1 MAVTAAVLCVVIVV
15 GAFYVSGMDTIFP
28 KVNVDGVDVGG
39 MTLREAELVLAGSGS
54 EPAGNTTV
62 TVELPMDCVFT
73 VTSDDAGLGSDG
85 GNGAA
90 AAYNYCH
97 GGGMFKNLVT
107 YVKCLVSGAEL
118 TGGEDESA
126 IDEQAVRGIIN
137 SAVEDCR
144 ALLMGNEVTIGAEE
158 ITIVKGAGTVELDA
172 DELYELVAAA
182 LTGGDSEP
190 IVYEPSSEDA
200 DIDLEEL
207 YDQIFKEPVNA
218 RFDAESGTA
227 LASENGISFD
237 IELAQR
243 LLDEAKPGDTVVI
256 PLIITE
262 PEIRTEDLNANLF
275 SDCLAQKSTTLGG
288 SSAARIN
295 NITRAAAAINGV
307 ILNPGEEF
315 SYNAALGQRTTEAGY
330 QGAGAY
336 SNGKVVTE
344 VGGGICQVSSTLYYC
359 ALYSNLEIT
368 QRTCHYF
375 AVNYLPSGLDATVSW
390 PSPDF
395 KFKNDRNYPIKIE
408 AYTDMTSYTVT
419 VKIWGTDE
427 DGSYVEIQIDTWAT
441 DRGTGATTYRLV
453 YDANGNLISKKK
465 EADSEYHYH
474 TEDEPSPTPSPSPSP
489 SEAPTETPTESPTET
504 PAPTEPVEPVEPTEP
519 VTPIDP
525 VNPTDPPIAPPDPV
539 TPPLD
544 PESGE

>member
-1 MAVTAAVLCVVIVV
+1 MVAAVLCVVIVV
-15 GAFYVSGMDTIFP
+15 GAFYVSGTDTIFP
-28 KVNVDGVDVGG
+28 HVTVDGVDVGE
-39 MTLREAELVLAGSGS
+39 MTLREAELVLAASGS
-54 EPAGNTTV
+54 AQGRDTTV
-62 TVELPMDCVFT
+62 TVELPMDCSFT
-73 VTSDDAGLGSDG
+73 VTSDDAGLGS
-85 GNGAA
+85 NGESGAG

-97 GGGMFKNLVT
+97 DGGMFKNLIT

-118 TGGEDESA
+118 TGGDKSA

-137 SAVEDCR
+137 DAVEECR
-144 ALLMGNEVTIGAEE
+144 ALLMGNEVTIGEEE
-158 ITIVKGAGTVELDA
+158 ITIVKGAGTVELNA
-172 DELYELVAAA
+172 DELYDLVAAA
-182 LTGGDSEP
+182 LAAGDSEP
-190 IVYEPSSEDA
+190 IVYEPSSGDA

-207 YDQIFKEPVNA
+207 YDQIFKEPVDA
-218 RFDAESGTA
+218 KFDAESGTA

-237 IELAQR
+237 LELAQR
-243 LLDEAKPGDTVVI
+243 LWDEAKPGDTIVI

-262 PEIRTEDLNANLF
+262 PEIKTEDLSANLF
-275 SDCLAQKSTTLGG
+275 SDCLAQKSTSLGG

-295 NITRAAAAINGV
+295 NITKAAAAINGI

-375 AVNYLPSGLDATVSW
+375 AVSYLPSGLDATVSW

-427 DGSYVEIQIDTWAT
+427 DGSYVEIQIETWAT
-441 DRGTGATTYRLV
+441 AKGTGATTYRLV
-453 YDANGNLISKKK
+453 YDANGNLISKTK
-465 EADSEYHYH
+465 EAESEYHYH
-474 TEDEPSPTPSPSPSP
+474 TEDADDPSPSPSP
-489 SEAPTETPTESPTET
+489 STSPSDTPTDTPTEPPTEA
-504 PAPTEPVEPVEPTEP
+504 PSPTEPVDSVLPTEP
-519 VTPIDP
+519 AGPIEP
-525 VNPTDPPIAPPDPV
+525 ISPTDPPIAPPDPV
-539 TPPLD
+539 TPPLEPD
-544 PESGE
+544 YGE